1 MTGCRAALISVA
13 FLFAASV
20 ARTATEHLP
29 DATVRPLVVVSAD
42 MDAVPVE
49 LPGATYHSLGGTI
62 EVHRVRLFLPDVT
75 AIPAHLGI
83 RLLVATYQTNPVLA
97 GAELRL
103 VGTRCRF
110 VTSSGCDLS

>member
-49 LPGATYHSLGGTI
+49 LPGATYHSL
-62 EVHRVRLFLPDVT
+62 EVRLKFTV
-75 AIPAHLGI
+75 
-83 RLLVATYQTNPVLA
+83 
-97 GAELRL
+97 
-103 VGTRCRF
+103 F
-110 VTSSGCDLS
+110 GCSFPT